1 MNGAAGGGGGGGGA
15 AAAGAGAEDAA
26 VGGGLN
32 PLAPPALAAQGGEDQ
47 HEPPQEPP
55 PLAPAAAPAPGGDEE
70 GSDLA
75 LPPMP
80 EGADLD
86 EQLLGLPVAAAPAGL
101 PPVLGRRPAED
112 DGDFSSSTAP
122 KRARWQAEAQDED
135 VDSDAAQA
143 WWPLE
148 GPMKLEDAD
157 DVALSPFDGGGFAP
171 QLHGTAGVAGG
182 AVDALLLPPGWE
194 ARMAPNGRPF
204 FIDHSTRS
212 TTWVDPRSC
221 GLGTAQPSMAAPLS
235 PAPRHRAGSPPP
247 PLLLP
252 PAAAARTN
260 GGGAAAV
267 VVVANGGG
275 ASGPAAGAAT
285 AQALPAGAAQ
295 CAPCVPKPA
304 VARPYGCTVPGCTY
318 TTTQARYVT
327 EHMKTHTGE
336 KPHKCTF
343 EGCNYATNGTGHL
356 LRHMRTHTGEKPH
369 KCTFEGCTYAT
380 SQPTHLRAHMRK
392 HTGVKPYKCWVDGCT
407 YSAARCAKVARSCQQ
422 KRRASLSER
431 CAWRLRRSWHVTRHV
446 RSKHGESAVANR
458 GQPLQPQQGGA
469 EGPPA
474 DGAAKSAPPPP
485 PPPV

>member
-1 MNGAAGGGGGGGGA
+1 
-15 AAAGAGAEDAA
+15 
-26 VGGGLN
+26 
-32 PLAPPALAAQGGEDQ
+32 
-47 HEPPQEPP
+47 
-55 PLAPAAAPAPGGDEE
+55 
-70 GSDLA
+70 
-75 LPPMP
+75 MP

-86 EQLLGLPVAAAPAGL
+86 EQMLGLPVAAAPAGL
-101 PPVLGRRPAED
+101 PPVLGRRPAEG

-122 KRARWQAEAQDED
+122 KRARWQAEAQAED
-135 VDSDAAQA
+135 ADADAAQA

-148 GPMKLEDAD
+148 GPMKLGDAD

-171 QLHGTAGVAGG
+171 QLHATAGVAGG

-221 GLGTAQPSMAAPLS
+221 GLAQPAMAAPLS

-252 PAAAARTN
+252 PAAAARTSGGGASG

-275 ASGPAAGAAT
+275 AFGPAGGAAT

-407 YSAARCAKVARSCQQ
+407 YSAARCAKFARSL
-422 KRRASLSER
+422 LS
-431 CAWRLRRSWHVTRHV
+431 
-446 RSKHGESAVANR
+446 
-458 GQPLQPQQGGA
+458 A
-469 EGPPA
+469 EKA
-474 DGAAKSAPPPP
+474 CKL
-485 PPPV
+485 V